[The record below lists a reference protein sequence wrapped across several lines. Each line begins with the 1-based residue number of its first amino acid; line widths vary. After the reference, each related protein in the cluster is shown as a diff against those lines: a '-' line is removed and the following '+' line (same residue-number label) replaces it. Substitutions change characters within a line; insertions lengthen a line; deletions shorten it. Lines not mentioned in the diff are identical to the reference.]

1 MAKQDTSKEAP
12 GGNGKSKYRIWGR
25 FLRKKEEVLDKAWK
39 ESRPGLGSQ
48 IGARPGLGSQIGT
61 GKVKHKARRVGV
73 RDRDR
78 AAQSAVVWKAAG
90 LLIHISRGCCTL

>member
-1 MAKQDTSKEAP
+1 MAKQ
-12 GGNGKSKYRIWGR
+12 GNGKSKYRIWGR

-48 IGARPGLGSQIGT
+48 IGARPGLGSQIGARPGLGSQIGA

-78 AAQSAVVWKAAG
+78 AAESALVW
-90 LLIHISRGCCTL
+90 